1 MKNNFLQG
9 YRYHRIPQSRIAT
22 FDVYSVGLQRHHVV
36 ALLEFDVT
44 ETRARIREMR
54 KNRERISLNAWIIK
68 AIGRALSEHPRVAGF
83 LCSKKK
89 LITFDT
95 INISMVVEKDLGS
108 QKVPVPMI
116 LENVNAKSAGDIT
129 REIEE
134 ARLQPINDRDMVL
147 RRRSLRVEQLYYA
160 LPGFLRRAVWRWM
173 LRNPRTAFRRMGNAV
188 ITSLGMVGRLDGWFI
203 HRSVHPASFG
213 IGSILEKP
221 KVVGKEI
228 MIRQILNMTVL
239 MDHDVI
245 DGAPMVRFIK
255 DLKNYIEQGPQ

>member
-1 MKNNFLQG
+1 MKRHSSQG

-22 FDVYSVGLQRHHVV
+22 FDVYSVGLQRHHVA

-44 ETRARIREMR
+44 VTRARIREMR
-54 KNRERISLNAWIIK
+54 KNGDRISLNAWIIK

-83 LCSKKK
+83 LCSKKE

-116 LENVNAKSAGDIT
+116 LENVNAKNPGDIT

-147 RRRSLRVEQLYYA
+147 GRRSLRVEQLYYA

-173 LRNPRTAFRRMGNAV
+173 LRNPKIAFRRMGNVV
-188 ITSLGMVGRLDGWFI
+188 ITSLGMVGRMDGWFI
-203 HRSVHPASFG
+203 HRSVHPVSFG
-213 IGSILEKP
+213 IGSIMEKP
-221 KVVGKEI
+221 RVVDKEI
-228 MIRQILNMTVL
+228 RIRQVLNMTVL
-239 MDHDVI
+239 MDHDVV

-255 DLKNYIEQGPQ
+255 DLTKYIEQGT